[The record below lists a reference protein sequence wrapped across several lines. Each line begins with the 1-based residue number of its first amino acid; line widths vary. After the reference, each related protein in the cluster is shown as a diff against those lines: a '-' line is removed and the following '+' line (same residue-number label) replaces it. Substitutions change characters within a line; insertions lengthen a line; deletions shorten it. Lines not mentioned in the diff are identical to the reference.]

1 MSYYMIY
8 MGYDLIHIYIYNM
21 YELVRVVGYEWDNS
35 VDILYVVIA
44 VILQQMEYQKIT
56 SKHSC
61 F

>member
-8 MGYDLIHIYIYNM
+8 MGYDLIYIYNM
-21 YELVRVVGYEWDNS
+21 YKLVRVVGYEWDNS

>member
-8 MGYDLIHIYIYNM
+8 MGYDLIYIYISNM
-21 YELVRVVGYEWDNS
+21 YKLVRVVGYEWDNS

>member
-1 MSYYMIY
+1 
-8 MGYDLIHIYIYNM
+8 M